1 MTYNMKYTEFIW
13 PHALKSSHLF
23 WLVNNWE
30 NKATYDYQ
38 REAQMVIQLGFIQR
52 FVVSVKKDVSYR
64 EKKVGLEKLE
74 MRQAELLIKQ
84 RARRN
89 YFFTK

>member
-1 MTYNMKYTEFIW
+1 
-13 PHALKSSHLF
+13 
-23 WLVNNWE
+23 
-30 NKATYDYQ
+30 
-38 REAQMVIQLGFIQR
+38 MVIQLGFIQR

-74 MRQAELLIKQ
+74 MKQAELLIKQ

>member
-1 MTYNMKYTEFIW
+1 M
-13 PHALKSSHLF
+13 
-23 WLVNNWE
+23 NNWE

-74 MRQAELLIKQ
+74 MKQAELLIKQ

>member
-74 MRQAELLIKQ
+74 MKQAELLIKQ